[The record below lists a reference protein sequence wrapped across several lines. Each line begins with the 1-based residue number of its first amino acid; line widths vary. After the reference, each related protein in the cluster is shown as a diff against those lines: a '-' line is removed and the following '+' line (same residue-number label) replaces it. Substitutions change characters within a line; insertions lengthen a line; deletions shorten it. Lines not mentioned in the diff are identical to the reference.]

1 LSNLTITVAP
11 SGSQNVTTPTPS
23 GRIVSLQDFVDAVR
37 ALVTVESPSSD
48 PAALREAQRVLAE
61 VGHEIVGVKPW
72 HHDGDFGPGSISWR
86 CGEPD
91 DPRRVLLLGHV
102 DTVWPL
108 GTAAER
114 PFSVQDGRASG
125 PGVFDMKAGL
135 VIGLHVLAA
144 LGDDAP
150 VTLLVTGD
158 EEVGSAASKDVIE
171 SAARS
176 SQACL
181 VLEGAGPHGALKS
194 ARKGWSFYT
203 LEFAGRA
210 AHAGL
215 EPEKGISVLP
225 AVSGMIARIIEL
237 DSPSSGVSVNPT
249 TVRAGTTVNTIPAH
263 GELAVDVRCTTEAQ
277 QGAVDRQVRDLA
289 RDVAG
294 DVHIEVRG
302 GINRPPMPSAGAR
315 PLLERLGSVQSGR
328 RRRMPDAVTV
338 GGISDANL
346 TAALGVPT
354 LDGLGAVGGGA
365 HAEHEWID
373 LEQTRE
379 RVPMIA
385 ALVHDL
391 IDSPLGHCV
400 TAHDW
405 RDK

>member
-1 LSNLTITVAP
+1 M
-11 SGSQNVTTPTPS
+11 QE
-23 GRIVSLQDFVDAVR
+23 FVDALG
-37 ALVTVESPSSD
+37 ALVTAESPSSE

-61 VGHEIVGVKPW
+61 VGHGIVGAKPS
-72 HHDGDFGPGSISWR
+72 HHDGDAGPGSVSWQ

-114 PFSVQDGRASG
+114 PFSVQDGRARG

-144 LGDDAP
+144 LGDDVP

-158 EEVGSAASKDVIE
+158 EEVGSAASKGVIE

-181 VLEGAGPHGALKS
+181 VLEGAGPDAAVKS

-203 LEFAGRA
+203 MEFEGRA

-225 AVSGMIARIIEL
+225 AVAGMISRIIDL
-237 DSPSSGVSVNPT
+237 DAPSSGVSVNPT
-249 TVRAGTTVNTIPAH
+249 TVRAGTTVNTIPAY
-263 GELAVDVRCTTEAQ
+263 GELAVDVRCATAEQ
-277 QGAVDRQVRDLA
+277 QSAVDREVSDLA
-289 RDVAG
+289 RDVARDVGG
-294 DVHIEVRG
+294 DVRIDIRG
-302 GINRPPMPSAGAR
+302 GINRPPMLSAGAR
-315 PLLERLGSVQSGR
+315 PLLERLGSVQAGR

-365 HAEHEWID
+365 HAVHEWID
-373 LEQTRE
+373 IEQTRE

-391 IDSPLGHCV
+391 IDSPLERSV
-400 TAHDW
+400 TAQDW
-405 RDK
+405 RDT